1 MLDKLKNII
10 INGSEFLPIFE
21 GGKGIGLTTGLTAG
35 SFAKCG
41 AIGTFSGVNTDI
53 VDDNGEIV
61 PFILKAKNR
70 LERHIESMEHTI
82 KGMISQ
88 AKRARDISSGK
99 GRIHTNVLWEM
110 GGTEYIL
117 NEFLSKAKDLVQG
130 VVCGA
135 GMPYKLGEIA
145 AKYNINYFPIISS
158 MRTFRAL
165 WKRSF
170 NKTKEWLG
178 GIIYECPWRAGGH
191 NGLTNAENPFEPQDQ
206 YPRVVELRKFMN
218 EVGLNETPIIVA
230 GGIWNLKENE
240 RYLENPEIGNVAFQ
254 FGTRPLLTK
263 ESPISE
269 HFKYELLHL
278 KENDIITNNFSPTGF
293 YSSAIKNEFL
303 NSLIDRDSRQVD
315 FSFEKNNEFDHKV
328 QDAKINK
335 SFYVR
340 NSDLVSINKW
350 RSNGF
355 SRIVQTPSDTILF
368 VSDIELAE
376 IKEDIKNCCGCLS
389 QCKFSTW
396 SQYEVNNNYTTGRLP
411 DYRCFCIQKALQA
424 AKSGTNPKQELH
436 FAGSMAYR
444 FSTDPMYKN
453 GFIPTIREL
462 VEALI
467 DGK

>member
-1 MLDKLKNII
+1 MLEKLKNII

-41 AIGTFSGVNTDI
+41 AVGTFSGVNTDI

-61 PFILKAKNR
+61 PFIIRAKNR
-70 LERHIESMEHTI
+70 LERHLKSMEHTI
-82 KGMISQ
+82 KGMLSQ
-88 AKRARDISSGK
+88 AKRARDVSGGK

-117 NEFLSKAKDLVQG
+117 NEFLSKAKGLVQG
-130 VVCGA
+130 IVCGA

-145 AKYNINYFPIISS
+145 AKYKVNYFPIVSS

-178 GIIYECPWRAGGH
+178 GIVYECPWRAGGH
-191 NGLTNAENPFEPQDQ
+191 NGLTNAEDPLVPQDQ

-218 EVGLNETPIIVA
+218 EVGLNKTPIIVA
-230 GGIWNLKENE
+230 GGIWNIKENE
-240 RYLENPEIGNVAFQ
+240 RYLDNPEVGNVAFQ

-269 HFKYELLHL
+269 HLKNELLHL
-278 KENDIITNNFSPTGF
+278 KKGDIITNSFSPTGF

-303 NSLIDRDSRQVD
+303 NELIDRSNRQID
-315 FSFEKNNEFDHKV
+315 FSLEKNEKFNCEIF
-328 QDAKINK
+328 DAKSNK
-335 SFYVR
+335 PFYIKS
-340 NSDLVSINKW
+340 SDLEKANNWKN
-350 RSNGF
+350 NGF
-355 SRIVQTPSDTILF
+355 SRVVPTPSDTVLF
-368 VSDIELAE
+368 LTDTELSGM
-376 IKEDIKNCCGCLS
+376 KEDIKDCCGCLS

-396 SQYEVNNNYTTGRLP
+396 SQYEVDNNYTTGKLP

-424 AKSGTNPKQELH
+424 AKSGTDIKQELH

-444 FSTDPMYKN
+444 FAEDPMYEN
-453 GFIPTIREL
+453 GFIPTIKEL
-462 VEALI
+462 VDALME
-467 DGK
+467 GR